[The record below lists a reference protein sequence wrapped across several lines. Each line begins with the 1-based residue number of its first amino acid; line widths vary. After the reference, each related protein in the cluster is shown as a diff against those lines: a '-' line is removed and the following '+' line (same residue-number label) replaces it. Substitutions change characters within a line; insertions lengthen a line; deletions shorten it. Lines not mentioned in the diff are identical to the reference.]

1 MRKRRGRFARLTTVF
16 LALLVALVLTG
27 MGYGIWSDTLTLS
40 TTLEMGTWDAHLSPG
55 VPDAGVSCNI
65 IGDTLY
71 ITITGATVGSY
82 SYTNFDVHNNGTVPV
97 KIQSISISS
106 PAGVTTGVSGI
117 SVNNVIDGGET
128 LFGTV
133 NMGVTVAAESYGVQV
148 TINTILWTQ

>member
-1 MRKRRGRFARLTTVF
+1 LTTVF

-82 SYTNFDVHNNGTVPV
+82 SYTDFGVHNTGTVPV
-97 KIQSISISS
+97 KIQSIPISS
-106 PAGVTTGVSGI
+106 PPEVTTGVSGI
-117 SVNNVIDGGET
+117 SVNNVIDGGAT
-128 LFGTV
+128 LYGTV
-133 NMGVTVAAESYGVQV
+133 NMEVTADGDYTNIQV
-148 TINTILWTQ
+148 EIDTILWTQ